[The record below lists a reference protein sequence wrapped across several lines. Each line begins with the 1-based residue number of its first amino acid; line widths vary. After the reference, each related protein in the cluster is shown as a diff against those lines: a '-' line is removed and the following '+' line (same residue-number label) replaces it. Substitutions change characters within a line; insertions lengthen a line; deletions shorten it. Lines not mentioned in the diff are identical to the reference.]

1 MLLER
6 GRRLVTLSDRSRKR
20 ISYAKRHPQ
29 ITQIALSNLW
39 MCRILCPQM
48 ADILLVEDKDS
59 LRRVLRLTLENAG
72 YSVAEAIDARDALN
86 QIATSRHRLVLTDLR
101 MPHGS
106 GLDVLRSA
114 RAADPDVPVVVMTAF
129 GSIDEA
135 VQAMKDGAHDFLQKP
150 VDSNHLLFLVERSIE
165 QARLRSENVLLREEW
180 SRRYG
185 FPRILGES
193 ETLKRTV
200 GETQRVAQTEATVLL
215 LGESGTGK
223 ELFARAVHHLSPRRD
238 KAFVAI
244 NCAAI
249 PETLIENELFGH
261 ERGAFTGASDRRQGK
276 FELASGGTVFLDEI
290 GELPLA
296 VQGKLLRAIEEKIV
310 DRIGGRAPVAV
321 DVRVVAATNKDLKG
335 AVDNGQF
342 RGDLFFRLAVFP
354 IEVPPLR
361 DRGDDIVLLAR
372 HFAAEIGKELRGR
385 EAQLSPETID
395 ALKQHHWP
403 GNVRELE
410 NAIERACILS
420 DTLLLQPKDL
430 GLGEA
435 KEAESLEQ
443 LDLSGTLSEAA
454 HRALRLVERK
464 KILNALEANLGN
476 KSKTAEDLGVSY
488 KTLLNKI
495 KDYAL

>member
-1 MLLER
+1 MSWSVR
-6 GRRLVTLSDRSRKR
+6 DVYSS
-20 ISYAKRHPQ
+20 HPK
-29 ITQIALSNLW
+29 
-39 MCRILCPQM
+39 M

-72 YSVAEAIDARDALN
+72 YEVTECADARLALN
-86 QIATSRHRLVLTDLR
+86 EIANARHRLVLTDLR
-101 MPHGS
+101 MPNGS

-114 RAADPDVPVVVMTAF
+114 RAADGDVPVIVMTAF

-150 VDSNHLLFLVERSIE
+150 VDSNHLLLLVERALE
-165 QARLRSENVLLREEW
+165 QARLRPENILLREDW

-185 FPRILGES
+185 FPRIIGES
-193 ETLKRTV
+193 EVIKRAV

-223 ELFARAVHHLSPRRD
+223 ELFARAVHHLSNRRD

-296 VQGKLLRAIEEKIV
+296 VQGKLLRAIEEKVV
-310 DRIGGRAPVAV
+310 DRIGGRAPVPV
-321 DVRVVAATNKDLKG
+321 DVRVVAATNKDLKT
-335 AVDNGQF
+335 AVDEGQF

-354 IEVPPLR
+354 LEIPPLR
-361 DRGDDIVLLAR
+361 DRDDDVLLLAR
-372 HFAAEIGKELRGR
+372 HFAAQIGRELRGR
-385 EAQLSPETID
+385 EAELSEESLS
-395 ALKQHHWP
+395 ALRRHRWP
-403 GNVRELE
+403 GNVRQLE

-420 DTLLLQPKDL
+420 DTLILEPKDL
-430 GLGEA
+430 GFASGIGN
-435 KEAESLEQ
+435 EAETLQS
-443 LDLSGTLSEAA
+443 LDLSGTLSDVA
-454 HRALRLVERK
+454 HRALAVIERK
-464 KILNALEANLGN
+464 KIMAALAANEGN
-476 KSKTAEDLGVSY
+476 KSRTAEDLGVSY
-488 KTLLNKI
+488 KTILNKI
-495 KDYAL
+495 KEYAL